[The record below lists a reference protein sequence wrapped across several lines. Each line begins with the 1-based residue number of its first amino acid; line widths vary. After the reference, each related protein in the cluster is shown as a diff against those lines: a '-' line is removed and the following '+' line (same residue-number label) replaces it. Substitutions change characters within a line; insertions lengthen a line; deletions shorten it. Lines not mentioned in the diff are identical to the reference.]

1 MDDIIPL
8 LTAIALE
15 GGTARTPFAIILA
28 ALFTDFGNAPGL
40 PPVPH

>member
-28 ALFTDFGNAPGL
+28 ALLTDFGSAAGWSPAP
-40 PPVPH
+40 H